1 MSEPVDPRPEG
12 GLPPPTAAAGTS
24 LWDDAWRRL
33 KKNRLAIAGAIL
45 ILLVILACF
54 LGPAVLATLGVE
66 PENTYP
72 EASNLPP
79 TLTNLFGSEEGRIA
93 PFERVFGTDELGRS
107 YLARTLKGGQMSLLI
122 GLIATLTS
130 VVIGVI
136 YGAVAGYY
144 GGKLDEV
151 MMRLVDFLYG
161 IPYMFLVILIML
173 MFSDEQRDSPL
184 PIFFALGMVQWLTT
198 ARIVR
203 GQVLTLRHQEFVQAA
218 RVLGANDMRIIFR
231 HILPNTLGV
240 VVIYATLTV
249 PAVILLESF
258 LSFLGLGAGL
268 TWGLL
273 VSEGLSVIN
282 PIESYWWRLL
292 FPSLFLALTL
302 FSLNFVGD
310 GLRDALDPRTR
321 K

>member
-1 MSEPVDPRPEG
+1 MTDHTTPPHEGFLPDPADTFVP
-12 GLPPPTAAAGTS
+12 AAEKGTS
-24 LWDDAWRRL
+24 LGADAWRRL
-33 KKNRLAIAGAIL
+33 KKNRFAIL
-45 ILLVILACF
+45 GTVVLLLVILACF
-54 LGPAVLATLGVE
+54 LIPAIAGID
-66 PENTYP
+66 PENDTDP
-72 EASNLPP
+72 ERANLPP
-79 TLTNLFGSEEGRIA
+79 SLSSVYDL
-93 PFERVFGTDELGRS
+93 FGTDELGRS
-107 YLARTLKGGQMSLLI
+107 FFIRVLKGGQMSLLI

-130 VVIGVI
+130 VIIGVI
-136 YGAVAGYY
+136 YGAIAGYY

-151 MMRLVDFLYG
+151 MMRAVDFLYG

-173 MFSDEQRDSPL
+173 MFSDAQRDSPL

-218 RVLGANDMRIIFR
+218 RVLGATDMRIIFR

-292 FPSLFLALTL
+292 FPSIFLALTL
-302 FSLNFVGD
+302 FSLNFMGD

>member
-1 MSEPVDPRPEG
+1 MTTHVTVQPDPMRPD
-12 GLPPPTAAAGTS
+12 PADTFIPAAEAGTS
-24 LWDDAWRRL
+24 LWADAWRRL
-33 KKNRLAIAGAIL
+33 RKNRLAIAGSIL
-45 ILLVILACF
+45 LVLVILACF
-54 LGPAVLATLGVE
+54 LGPAVLGFFGIDAEVTD
-66 PENTYP
+66 PAN
-72 EASNLPP
+72 ANLPP
-79 TLTNLFGSEEGRIA
+79 SGTYL
-93 PFERVFGTDELGRS
+93 FGTDELGRS
-107 YLARTLKGGQMSLLI
+107 YLARVLEGGQMSLLI
-122 GLIATLTS
+122 GLVATLVS

-136 YGAVAGYY
+136 YGAIAGYY
-144 GGKLDEV
+144 GGKLDEAL
-151 MMRLVDFLYG
+151 MRLVDFLYG

-173 MFSDEQRDSPL
+173 MFDDAQRDSPL

-198 ARIVR
+198 ARIIR

-218 RVLGANDMRIIFR
+218 RVMGASDMRIIFR

-273 VSEGLSVIN
+273 VSEGLSVVN

-292 FPSLFLALTL
+292 FPSIFLALTL
-302 FSLNFVGD
+302 FSLNFMGD

>member
-1 MSEPVDPRPEG
+1 MTEPTTNVQAIEK
-12 GLPPPTAAAGTS
+12 GTS

-33 KKNRLAIAGAIL
+33 KKNRLSIVGAVML
-45 ILLVILACF
+45 ALVVLVCAF
-54 LGPAVLATLGVE
+54 GPMIMNMSHDGENIVE
-66 PENTYP
+66 DTFPEQANQAP
-72 EASNLPP
+72 SASHL
-79 TLTNLFGSEEGRIA
+79 
-93 PFERVFGTDELGRS
+93 FGTDELGRS
-107 YLARTLKGGQMSLLI
+107 YLARVLEGGQMSLLI
-122 GLIATLTS
+122 GLIATLAS
-130 VVIGVI
+130 VIIGVI
-136 YGAVAGYY
+136 YGSIAGYY
-144 GGKLDEV
+144 GGRLDEV
-151 MMRLVDFLYG
+151 MMRAVDFLYG

-173 MFSDEQRDSPL
+173 MFSDAQRDSPL

-218 RVLGANDMRIIFR
+218 RVMGAGDMRIIFR

-240 VVIYATLTV
+240 VVVYATLTV

-282 PIESYWWRLL
+282 PVESYWWRLV
-292 FPSLFLALTL
+292 FPSVFLALTL